1 MRSHFRKET
10 GLTVLEV
17 LVAMAVL
24 AIAFSALVF
33 TQIASMSATAKNRNL
48 TVVKAA
54 ATRVLEDKMRDILGN
69 YANPSNPS
77 ERYYYFTD
85 YYESCP
91 SVLSPPSRPLA
102 NPLPCSGT
110 VASDGNTITSTWV
123 VRYEPGALDGEG
135 QLRLTVTSVRVGGP
149 TLALVN
155 IISCYDIYPSPT
167 VGVPTPCPTD
177 GSLTAMGAGR
187 I

>member
-1 MRSHFRKET
+1 MRLRSRKAA
-10 GLTVLEV
+10 GLTILEV

-24 AIAFSALVF
+24 VVAFSALAF
-33 TQIASMSATAKNRNL
+33 TQIASMSATARNRNV

-69 YANPSNPS
+69 YANPSNAS
-77 ERYYYFTD
+77 ERWYYFTD

-91 SVLSPPSRPLA
+91 TVLSSPSRPLA

-110 VASDGNTITSTWV
+110 VKSDGNTVTSTWV
-123 VRYEPGALDGEG
+123 VQYEPGALDGEG
-135 QLRLTVTSVRVGGP
+135 QLRLTVTAARTGGP
-149 TLALVN
+149 TLSLVN

-177 GSLTAMGAGR
+177 GSLTASGAGR
-187 I
+187 T